1 MANPLIHPTTNAQID
16 HMLADFPH
24 AVLLQG
30 PMGVGLTGIATYIA
44 DALQAVTT
52 TVLPEKQE
60 KIDIEHGVI
69 AVDSI
74 RRLYDQ
80 TKTKLIGRRLIV
92 IDYAER
98 MGIQAQNAFLKLLEE
113 PGEGTHFILL
123 AHETTQLLPTIHS
136 RVQTVEV
143 RPITRQQSEALL
155 DTLKVTDATI
165 RSQLLFIA
173 DGRPAEIT
181 RLATDKDAFQAR
193 ASLIRDARTL
203 LQGDAYDKLA
213 VIQYYKDDRAASLV
227 LVSDAMNMLRTSM
240 MTNPTS
246 ATISKMKALLEA
258 YERLQANGNLRLQ
271 LAAFVV

>member
-1 MANPLIHPTTNAQID
+1 MTNTLMHATTNAQLD
-16 HMLADFPH
+16 HMLVDFPH

-30 PMGVGLTGIATYIA
+30 PTGIGLSGIA
-44 DALQAVTT
+44 DYISRSLGAVTT

-60 KIDIEHGVI
+60 KIDLEHGVI

-80 TKTKLIGRRLIV
+80 TKTKAIGKRLIV

-113 PGEGTHFILL
+113 PGEGIHFILL
-123 AHETTQLLPTIHS
+123 AHETAQLLPTIHS

-143 RPITRQQSEALL
+143 RPITRHQSDELL
-155 DTLKVTDATI
+155 DALKVTDATI

-173 DGRPAEIT
+173 DGRPAELT
-181 RLATDKDAFQAR
+181 RLAQDTDAFQTR

-213 VIQYYKDDRAASLV
+213 VIQYYKDDRAASSV
-227 LVSDAMNMLRTSM
+227 LVTDALNMLRSSLSA
-240 MTNPTS
+240 NPTA
-246 ATISKMKALLEA
+246 ATITKMNALLEA
-258 YERLQANGNLRLQ
+258 FERLQANGNLRLQ